1 MTQYWVVVNQTDGQG
16 QDSPSG
22 PNFIQGNNTASVY
35 LMACGPSGNANV
47 GLNTGQ
53 NCPNPYNV
61 WNCYTWVNSATSTAN
76 NYIGINK
83 TSRTLSVLNTLAS
96 SYRTDKVTYSIN
108 TSVYSTG
115 SDIGEIIFYNG
126 EITSTERD
134 NVIAYLM
141 TKWNIT

>member
-1 MTQYWVVVNQTDGQG
+1 MN
-16 QDSPSG
+16 
-22 PNFIQGNNTASVY
+22 NF
-35 LMACGPSGNANV
+35 L
-47 GLNTGQ
+47 
-53 NCPNPYNV
+53 
-61 WNCYTWVNSATSTAN
+61 
-76 NYIGINK
+76 GINK